1 MRLLYTAY
9 FDESDTHGPSPTVIM
24 ACFLGHARQW
34 ELFGRR
40 LSSLQKRND
49 FTIFHA
55 TEFRNKT
62 GEFDGWGDTKY
73 MQLVND
79 LTELVRDNLTEGVTI
94 YLERQRYLDEY
105 RKPPVPKKMT
115 LDSQYGVCFRACM
128 AHIIAIVMADGKRH
142 RLNVVIEDGHANV
155 GDTKRIFNDLKR
167 QVRNRFNVDLL
178 GKHTI
183 ARKEKAPA
191 LMVSDFLAYSYLRM
205 RSSKVDYAL
214 HAPMNVPKRQA
225 GLTFLELL
233 PDSLRLLKEKF
244 EKDRQEAADAWR
256 ARRNVKSTVER

>member
-1 MRLLYTAY
+1 
-9 FDESDTHGPSPTVIM
+9 M

-34 ELFGRR
+34 ELFSRR
-40 LSSLQKRND
+40 LRVLQKRD
-49 FTIFHA
+49 GFTIFHA
-55 TEFRNKT
+55 TEFRNKA
-62 GEFDGWGDTKY
+62 GKFAGWRDTKC

-128 AHIIAIVMADGKRH
+128 AHIIAIVMADEKRH
-142 RLNVVIEDGHANV
+142 RLDVVIEDGHVNV
-155 GDTKRIFNDLKR
+155 RDTERVFNDLKR
-167 QVRNRFNVDLL
+167 QVRNRFGIDLL
-178 GKHTI
+178 GTHTI
-183 ARKEKAPA
+183 AKKEKAPA
-191 LMVSDFLAYSYLRM
+191 LMVSDFLAYTYLQT

-233 PDSLRLLKEKF
+233 PDSLRRLKEKF

-256 ARRNVKSTVER
+256 ARRNAKSTVKR